1 MDKKIRL
8 EIMSPSGK
16 VFAGEVDAVF
26 LPGTKGAFEVLPG
39 HDAIISSLEC
49 GLIRYRQ
56 GGGEVS
62 ISIASGF
69 MINKADHLKVCIE
82 K

>member
-1 MDKKIRL
+1 MEKKISL

-16 VFAGEVDAVF
+16 VFSGKVDAVF

-39 HDAIISSLEC
+39 HDAIISSLES
-49 GLIRYRQ
+49 GQIRYRQ
-56 GGGEVS
+56 GEEETS
-62 ISIASGF
+62 LPIASGF
-69 MINKADHLKVCIE
+69 MINKADAMKVCIE

>member
-8 EIMSPSGK
+8 EIMSPGGS

-39 HDAIISSLEC
+39 HDAIISSLES
-49 GLIRYRQ
+49 GLVRYRQ
-56 GGGEVS
+56 GGEECSVS
-62 ISIASGF
+62 ISSGF
-69 MINKADHLKVCIE
+69 MINKADNMKVCIE